1 VEKDALQETPRT
13 VSVIVP
19 AYNEDRTVGKIIDG
33 LLFLELFREIIVVND
48 GSTDRTNEVLEGYHG
63 NIIIV
68 NNPKNSGK
76 GYSVLRGL
84 EHITA
89 PYLVLQDADL
99 EYPIENLPKLIRY
112 AEENHSDMVVGVRTM
127 KETEIFKLSTTS
139 FIANK
144 VFRKIIGEADIF
156 SGQRIVKTEILR
168 AMNLRSKGFEIETEI
183 TMKALRSGATVK
195 YIPIEYHPRKEGKKI
210 GVLDFIK
217 IAGVYL
223 SLHLV
228 S

>member
-1 VEKDALQETPRT
+1 MQETPR
-13 VSVIVP
+13 VFSVIVP
-19 AYNEDRTVGKIIDG
+19 AYNEAGTVGKIIEDVLSLG
-33 LLFLELFREIIVVND
+33 LFREIVAIND
-48 GSTDRTNEVLEGYHG
+48 GSTDGTKETLERYKNKI
-63 NIIIV
+63 NIID
-68 NNPKNSGK
+68 NPKNSGK
-76 GYSVLRGL
+76 GYSILRGL

-89 PYLVLQDADL
+89 PYLILQDADL
-99 EYPIENLPKLIRY
+99 EYPIENLPKLICY

-144 VFRKIIGEADIF
+144 VFRKMTGAADIF

-183 TMKALRSGATVK
+183 TMKALRSGVTVK

-210 GVLDFIK
+210 RFLDFIK